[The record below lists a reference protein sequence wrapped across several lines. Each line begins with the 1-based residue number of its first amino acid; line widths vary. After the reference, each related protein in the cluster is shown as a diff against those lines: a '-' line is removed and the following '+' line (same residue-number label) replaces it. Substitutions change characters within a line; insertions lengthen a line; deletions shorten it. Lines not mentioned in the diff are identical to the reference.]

1 MKAWQIGSRIGI
13 GGLQLADHPEPEP
26 GHDEIVV
33 KVSAAGLNYRDLMVL
48 RGDYGTDLPE
58 DRVPLSDGVGVIEA
72 VGADVTGLKVGTRVM
87 APHFATWLDGAYSFA
102 VFARDLGVT
111 ANGWLAEKIILPANA
126 AVMVPENVS
135 DNSAA
140 TFSVVGSTVWHAMM
154 AFGDA
159 KPGDLVLAQGT
170 GGVSIFALQLAKAM
184 GMDFAITSS
193 SDEKL
198 ARAKEM
204 GADYGINYSD
214 RPDWG
219 TALLETTDGRGADV
233 VVDTLGFPA
242 MGETV
247 AACAVNARIGSLGA
261 LSGTPQDQS
270 SASQGALI
278 GKNIAI
284 KGIASGNRAMLQQ
297 ALDVVSQNDIELLV
311 ESVFDFNDAPAAYTH
326 LESGSHMGKIMI
338 TV

>member
-1 MKAWQIGSRIGI
+1 MKAWQMGSRTGI
-13 GGLQLADHPEPEP
+13 GGLQLANHSEPEP
-26 GHDEIVV
+26 GPGEILV

-58 DRVPLSDGVGVIEA
+58 DRIPLSDGVGVIEA
-72 VGADVTGLKVGTRVM
+72 VGADVTGLNVGMRVM
-87 APHFATWLDGAYSFA
+87 APHFATWLDGAYSFG
-102 VFARDLGVT
+102 VFGKDLGVT

-126 AVMVPENVS
+126 AIVVPDNVS
-135 DNSAA
+135 DSSAA
-140 TFSVVGSTVWHAMM
+140 TFSVVGSTVWHAMI
-154 AFGDA
+154 AFGEA

-170 GGVSIFALQLAKAM
+170 GGVSIFTLQLAKAM
-184 GMDFAITSS
+184 GMEFAITSS

-198 ARAKEM
+198 ARAKDM
-204 GADYGINYSD
+204 GADYGINYRD
-214 RPDWG
+214 RPDWAA
-219 TALLETTDGRGADV
+219 ALLEATNGRGANV

-270 SASQGALI
+270 SASQGAII

-284 KGIASGNRAMLQQ
+284 KGIASGNREMLQQ
-297 ALDVVSQNDIELLV
+297 ALDVVAQNNIELLV
-311 ESVFDFNDAPAAYTH
+311 ESVFDFGDAPAAFTH
-326 LESGSHMGKIMI
+326 LESGAHMGKIMI

>member
-1 MKAWQIGSRIGI
+1 MKAWQIGSRTGI
-13 GGLQLADHPEPEP
+13 GGLQLADHPELEP
-26 GHDEIVV
+26 GPDEILV

-58 DRVPLSDGVGVIEA
+58 NRVPLSDGVGVIEA
-72 VGADVTGLKVGTRVM
+72 VGADVSGLELGARVM

-111 ANGWLAEKIILPANA
+111 ANGWLAEKIIIPANA
-126 AVMVPENVS
+126 AVIVPENVS

-140 TFSVVGSTVWHAMM
+140 NFSVVGSTVWHAMM
-154 AFGDA
+154 AFGEA

-198 ARAKEM
+198 ARAREM
-204 GADYGINYSD
+204 GADYGINYRD

-219 TALLETTDGRGADV
+219 AALLEATDGRGADV

-284 KGIASGNRAMLQQ
+284 KGIASGNREMLQQ
-297 ALDVVSQNDIELLV
+297 ALDVVAQNGIELLV
-311 ESVFDFNDAPAAYTH
+311 ESVFEFDDAAAAYTH
-326 LESGSHMGKIMI
+326 LESGSHMGKVMI

>member
-1 MKAWQIGSRIGI
+1 MKAWQIGSRTGI
-13 GGLQLADHPEPEP
+13 GGLQLAEHSDPEP
-26 GHDEIVV
+26 GPDEIVV
-33 KVSAAGLNYRDLMVL
+33 KVTAAGLNYRDLMVL

-72 VGADVTGLKVGTRVM
+72 IGADVTGLEVGTRVM

-126 AVMVPENVS
+126 AVVVPENVS

-154 AFGDA
+154 AFGEA

-204 GADYGINYSD
+204 GADYGINYRD

-219 TALLETTDGRGADV
+219 TALLDATSGRGADV

-284 KGIASGNRAMLQQ
+284 KGIASGNREMLQQ
-297 ALDVVSQNDIELLV
+297 ALDVVAKNDIELLV
-311 ESVFDFNDAPAAYTH
+311 ESVFDFDDAAAAFTH
-326 LESGSHMGKIMI
+326 LESGSHMGKVMI

>member
-1 MKAWQIGSRIGI
+1 MKAWQIGLRTGI
-13 GGLQLADHPEPEP
+13 GGLQLADHPDPEP
-26 GHDEIVV
+26 GPDEILV
-33 KVSAAGLNYRDLMVL
+33 KVTAAGLNYRDLMVL

-72 VGADVTGLKVGTRVM
+72 VGADVSGLEVGARVM

-102 VFARDLGVT
+102 VFGRDLGVT
-111 ANGWLAEKIILPANA
+111 ANGWLAEKITLPANA
-126 AVMVPENVS
+126 AIVVPENVS

-170 GGVSIFALQLAKAM
+170 GGVSIFTLQLAKAM

-193 SDEKL
+193 SEEKL
-198 ARAKEM
+198 SRAKEM
-204 GADYGINYSD
+204 GADYGINYRD
-214 RPDWG
+214 RSDWG
-219 TALLETTDGRGADV
+219 TALLEATDGRGADV

-242 MGETV
+242 LGETV
-247 AACAVNARIGSLGA
+247 AACGVNARIGSLGA

-284 KGIASGNRAMLQQ
+284 KGIASGNREMLQQ
-297 ALDVVSQNDIELLV
+297 ALDVVAQNNIELLV
-311 ESVFDFNDAPAAYTH
+311 ESLFGFDDAPAAFTH
-326 LESGSHMGKIMI
+326 LESGSHMGKVMI

>member
-1 MKAWQIGSRIGI
+1 MKAWQIGPRTGI
-13 GGLQLADHPEPEP
+13 GGLQLADHPDPEP
-26 GHDEIVV
+26 GPDEILV
-33 KVSAAGLNYRDLMVL
+33 KVTAAGLNYRDLMVL

-72 VGADVTGLKVGTRVM
+72 VGADVSGLEVGARVM
-87 APHFATWLDGAYSFA
+87 VPHFATWLDGAYSFA
-102 VFARDLGVT
+102 VFGRDLGVT
-111 ANGWLAEKIILPANA
+111 ANGWLAEKITLPANA
-126 AVMVPENVS
+126 AIVVPENVS

-170 GGVSIFALQLAKAM
+170 GGVSIFTLQLAKAM

-193 SDEKL
+193 SEEKL
-198 ARAKEM
+198 SRAKEM
-204 GADYGINYSD
+204 GADYGINYRD
-214 RPDWG
+214 RSDWG
-219 TALLETTDGRGADV
+219 TALLEATDGRGADV

-242 MGETV
+242 LGETV
-247 AACAVNARIGSLGA
+247 AACGVNARIGSLGA

-284 KGIASGNRAMLQQ
+284 KGIASGNREMLQQ
-297 ALDVVSQNDIELLV
+297 ALDVVAQNNIELLV
-311 ESVFDFNDAPAAYTH
+311 ESLFGFDDAPAAFTH
-326 LESGSHMGKIMI
+326 LESGSHMGKVMI